1 MFKLNYILQEE
12 AESTSAVSSG
22 SLLDT
27 GESSNEETETNQG
40 IADTETN
47 SESGEVFQE
56 EEVAV
61 ARPEWLPEEFESTD
75 ALLESHNSLKEKMGV
90 FQGSPEEYE
99 MKGYDNFTFHEG
111 TDNDIAGFMV
121 MAKEMG
127 INQEGFD
134 KLVDYYVAGESQRA
148 TLEAEA
154 RKAEAYTMLGGDK
167 VAGERIK
174 SIAAKAQTSM
184 SAEQYTLF
192 QQATSGSHS
201 SGGAAILLV
210 ESLLKGESKPL
221 ANNTSVN
228 TPKLTEGQVREMM
241 KDPKY
246 GKDKEYNAKVAK
258 AFAELYNE

>member
-12 AESTSAVSSG
+12 AEATNAVSSG
-22 SLLDT
+22 SLLDS
-27 GESSNEETETNQG
+27 GESNHEETETNQG
-40 IADTETN
+40 ISN
-47 SESGEVFQE
+47 SEVGNESGEILQE
-56 EEVAV
+56 EEV
-61 ARPEWLPEEFESTD
+61 ARPEWLPEEFESAD

-90 FQGSPEEYE
+90 FQGAPEEYQL
-99 MKGYDNFTFHEG
+99 KGYENFSFHEG
-111 TDNDIAGFMV
+111 TDNDVAGFMV

-148 TLEAEA
+148 VIEAET
-154 RKAEAYTMLGGDK
+154 RKNTAHEMLGGDK

-184 SAEQYTLF
+184 SADQYNLF
-192 QQATSGSHS
+192 KDATSGSHS
-201 SGGAAILLV
+201 SGGSAILLV
-210 ESLLKGESKPL
+210 ESLLKGETKPL
-221 ANNTSVN
+221 GNNTS
-228 TPKLTEGQVREMM
+228 TAAPKLTEGQIREMM

-258 AFAELYNE
+258 AFAELYGE